1 MKRIAWAMVVALMSA
16 AATAAPFQNGSFE
29 AGGPACNQFN
39 IGAGTHFTAGWTVS
53 VGNIDWESSPAC
65 GWTPSNGSFS
75 LDLVGNS
82 GIGGVSQTFNTTP
95 GVTYT
100 VSFDMAGNFGGPPTI
115 KPLTV
120 TVDGVTQNYTF
131 DTTGATGADM
141 GWTTHSF
148 TFVATSTSAT
158 INFVSD
164 IGSGNAGA
172 ALDNVSILPPGPGD
186 AIIAVPIDGAGWL
199 AAAMLAL
206 AGALAL
212 RRRPRR

>member
-1 MKRIAWAMVVALMSA
+1 MRRIACAMVAVLASA
-16 AATAAPFQNGSFE
+16 GAFAAPFQNGSFE
-29 AGGPACNQFN
+29 VGGPACNQFN
-39 IGAGTHFTAGWTVS
+39 IPAGSNFTPGWTVS

-75 LDLVGNS
+75 LDLVGAV

-100 VSFDMAGNFGGPPTI
+100 VSFDMAGNFGGPPTV

-120 TVDGVTQNYTF
+120 TVDGVTQSYTF
-131 DTTGATGADM
+131 DTTGHNGANM
-141 GWTTHSF
+141 GWTTHTF

-172 ALDNVSILPPGPGD
+172 ALDNVSILPPGPPD
-186 AIIAVPIDGAGWL
+186 AVVQVPINDVGWAVAL
-199 AAAMLAL
+199 MLAL
-206 AGALAL
+206 AGALSL
-212 RRRPRR
+212 RRRARR

>member
-1 MKRIAWAMVVALMSA
+1 
-16 AATAAPFQNGSFE
+16 
-29 AGGPACNQFN
+29 
-39 IGAGTHFTAGWTVS
+39 
-53 VGNIDWESSPAC
+53 
-65 GWTPSNGSFS
+65 
-75 LDLVGNS
+75 
-82 GIGGVSQTFNTTP
+82 
-95 GVTYT
+95 
-100 VSFDMAGNFGGPPTI
+100 
-115 KPLTV
+115 
-120 TVDGVTQNYTF
+120 
-131 DTTGATGADM
+131 M